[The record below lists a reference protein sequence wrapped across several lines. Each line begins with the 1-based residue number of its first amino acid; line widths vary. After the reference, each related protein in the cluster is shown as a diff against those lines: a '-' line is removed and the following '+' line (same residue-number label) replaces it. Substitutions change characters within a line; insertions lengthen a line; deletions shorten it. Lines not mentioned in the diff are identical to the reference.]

1 MKILIITPIFPPEIG
16 GPATYTLEVSK
27 RFKERGHQVLV
38 VAFTNSKPQL
48 KDLEVLPLKFDY
60 KILGTIFRQASLFFT
75 VLFASRGM
83 ELIYLQDPMVVGLCS
98 LIAGK
103 LIRKPVVLKFVG
115 DSTWEKEYGSRRTD
129 KDLESF
135 LQFPEAGI
143 ATKVRFRLQKFVF
156 NKVDKIVVPSYFLR
170 EVLTKYYHV
179 NPVKIR
185 VIYNSVDL
193 EDFEKVARKNLREF
207 KRPIITVG
215 RLVRHKRIDRIIRA
229 VKQLAE
235 VFPYISLL
243 IVGEGPERKN
253 LEKLSEELGVTGRVK
268 FHGSA
273 SREETIKL
281 LHEAELFLLNSIYE
295 GQPHSVIE
303 AMACRTPVI
312 ATNIKGTNE
321 VIEDG
326 ETGLLVNPDSDEEL
340 KDKMIQLLKDDRLI
354 KKIVENAYRKVS
366 ERFTWEQNLG
376 ILEKELEKVI

>member
-1 MKILIITPIFPPEIG
+1 VKILNITPIFPPEVG

-27 RFKERGHQVLV
+27 RFKERGHQVRV
-38 VAFTNSKPQL
+38 VAFTNSKPQME
-48 KDLEVLPLKFDY
+48 DLEVLPLRFDY

-75 VLFASRGM
+75 VLFASRGI

-129 KDLESF
+129 KDLEGF
-135 LQFPEAGI
+135 LQFPKAGI

-179 NPVKIR
+179 NPVKIS
-185 VIYNSVDL
+185 VIYNSIDL
-193 EDFEKVARKNLREF
+193 KDFERVARENLRGF
-207 KRPIITVG
+207 KKRIVTVG
-215 RLVRHKRIDRIIRA
+215 RLVRHKRINRIIKV

-235 VFPYISLL
+235 VFPDISLL
-243 IVGEGPERKN
+243 IVGEGPERWS
-253 LEKLSEELGVTGRVK
+253 LEKLSEELRVTGQVK
-268 FHGSA
+268 FYGRA
-273 SREETIKL
+273 SHEETVKL
-281 LHEAELFLLNSIYE
+281 LHEADLFLLNSIYE
-295 GQPHSVIE
+295 GLPHSVIE

-321 VIEDG
+321 VIENG
-326 ETGLLVNPDSDEEL
+326 KTGLLVNPDSDEEL
-340 KDKMIQLLKDDRLI
+340 RDKIIQLLKDESLR
-354 KKIVENAYRKVS
+354 KKIVENAYHKVL